1 MIVMEL
7 ALSFG
12 EMKIPMMWKCASVV
26 GSITNGRDNR
36 TNFVSASVYN
46 ANNRSNQEIRRI
58 KENG

>member
-7 ALSFG
+7 ASSFG

-46 ANNRSNQEIRRI
+46 ASNRSNQEIRRI